1 MICTMAKHDA
11 ERKGFDDALMLDLKK
26 NICETTS
33 SNIFFIKKD
42 RIITPKPENF
52 LNGITRQ
59 EVIKICRINKIKL
72 VEKKINFNELNGM
85 EACFVTGTAA
95 EVTPIKKIGKK
106 FFDTNNKLLTE
117 IMKKFEKKINLKN
130 VS

>member
-26 NICETTS
+26 NICETTI

-85 EACFVTGTAA
+85 EACFVTGTA
-95 EVTPIKKIGKK
+95 EVTPIKKMVKNSLIQ
-106 FFDTNNKLLTE
+106 
-117 IMKKFEKKINLKN
+117 IINY
-130 VS
+130 